1 MIDLHDMIEMKWSF
15 ISCFLITVFHS
26 ERINGAP
33 FRAVVAGKILE
44 IETEKVK
51 RNYQR

>member
-1 MIDLHDMIEMKWSF
+1 MIDSHDMIEMKWSL
-15 ISCFLITVFHS
+15 ISCFLIAVFHS

-33 FRAVVAGKILE
+33 FHAVVGGKIME